1 MDKEAQ
7 DYIQDDNNIQIN
19 TLDEPVM
26 DTVVLFSL
34 DARAQNGLL

>member
-34 DARAQNGLL
+34 DA